1 MPDQVP
7 GFDGDESNEIDGA
20 FADRLDD
27 LDGASLTF
35 VSLGTPNSKEM
46 HESLET
52 LLTEEYGVA
61 DLDYYEKAH
70 FSRPLTDDDV
80 ETIVGDDVDGVI
92 EGFALCGSC
101 NSSSSVDAIA
111 FENHGVPTVQII
123 SEDFLDLN
131 RKIAGSYG
139 YEQLPLVTIPQSTKY
154 DAEAEIEALMG
165 ALAPDLEALLTCP
178 DCVAG
183 DCTAHGDRQVQAA
196 DD

>member
-7 GFDGDESNEIDGA
+7 GFDGEASDEIDGG
-20 FADRLDD
+20 FADRLTD

-46 HESLET
+46 HAALET
-52 LLTEEYGVA
+52 LLSEEYGVA
-61 DLDYYEKAH
+61 SLDYYEKAH

-101 NSSSSVDAIA
+101 NSSSSVDAIG
-111 FENHGVPTVQII
+111 FENHDVPTVQII

-139 YEQLPLVTIPQSTKY
+139 YDQLPLVTIPQSTKY
-154 DAEAEIEALMG
+154 DSEAEIEALMG
-165 ALAPDLEALLTCP
+165 DLAPDLASMLTCP
-178 DCVAG
+178 DCVSR
-183 DCTAHGDRQVQAA
+183 DCAAHGDRQVQAA

>member
-7 GFDGDESNEIDGA
+7 GFGGDESDAIDGT
-20 FADRLDD
+20 FADRLDG

-35 VSLGTPNSKEM
+35 VSLGTPNSREM
-46 HESLET
+46 HAALET
-52 LLTEEYGVA
+52 LLADQYGV
-61 DLDYYEKAH
+61 DSLDYYEKAH
-70 FSRPLTDDDV
+70 FSRPLSDEDV
-80 ETIVGDDVDGVI
+80 DTIVGDDVDGVI

-111 FENHGVPTVQII
+111 FENHGVSTVQII

-131 RKIAGSYG
+131 RKISGSYG
-139 YEQLPLVTIPQSTKY
+139 YDQLPLVTIPQSTKY
-154 DAEAEIEALMG
+154 DSEAEIESLMDDI
-165 ALAPDLEALLTCP
+165 AAHLAAMLTCA

-183 DCTAHGDRQVQAA
+183 DCGAHGDRQVQAA